1 MAAPVYADT
10 SFLVSLYVQDAN
22 SGPAVSLAS
31 GALPLYLTP
40 LVEHEMRNAI
50 RLCFFR
56 RQISS
61 SQREKALHEMESD
74 KTAGVLH
81 ATPLDWPKVLKH
93 AEQLGR
99 RHTES
104 LGARGMDIL
113 HIASALALKS
123 QRFLTFDERQKEL
136 ARLAGLTT
144 I

>member
-22 SGPAVSLAS
+22 SRPAAAQAA
-31 GALPLYLTP
+31 GTLPLCLTP
-40 LVEHEMRNAI
+40 LAEHEMRNAI
-50 RLCFFR
+50 RLCVFR

-61 SQREKALHEMESD
+61 SQRERALHEMESD

-81 ATPLDWPKVLKH
+81 SAPLDWTKVLKH
-93 AEQLGR
+93 AELLGR

-113 HIASALALKS
+113 HVASALALKS
-123 QRFLTFDERQKEL
+123 GRFLTFDERQKEL
-136 ARLAGLTT
+136 ARLAGLITA
-144 I
+144 